1 MMQVAMQNMKRGY
14 LRHFGGG
21 ESKRIIKSMIS
32 LHPSYDTVPYG
43 IVIDTLKAKEC
54 SLLQKLIL
62 LVAGGESTRMLKSMH
77 TVQPPAIKRLGDRI
91 WAGLRR

>member
-1 MMQVAMQNMKRGY
+1 MMQVAMQNREKGY

-21 ESKRIIKSMIS
+21 ESKSMIQS
-32 LHPSYDTVPYG
+32 TVAFHPSRDTVPYG

-77 TVQPPAIKRLGDRI
+77 KVQPPAIKRLGDRI
-91 WAGLRR
+91 WASLRR